1 MKRILMLAAVLC
13 LVLPRAEALSAATKI
28 APELRAKIAALPQGG
43 MISVIVMLESQA
55 NLGGDYGRRP
65 VASQGRPALGPSPDR
80 AARLQGVVRGLQATA
95 ATGQASVRAY
105 VASQVARGLARDVTY
120 FWIFDGLALTAAPD
134 VIAAL
139 AARPDVRR
147 ITPDA
152 IDVVPVDAADT
163 APEPNLAVVNAPALW
178 ALGLLGQGIVVAS
191 MDSGVDVTHPELA
204 GRWRGGANSWFDPYG
219 QHPVAPIDLL
229 GHGTWTMGVMVGG
242 DAAGTAIGMAPQ
254 AQWIAARIFNDTGS
268 ATATAIHL
276 GYQWLLDP
284 DGDPDTPDAPNVVN
298 NSWGFAYPGCNLEF
312 EPDLLAL
319 RAAGIL
325 PVFAAGN
332 SGPAADSGVSPA
344 NNPSA
349 FAVGATDN
357 ADAIYVLSSRGPSS
371 CGGSGSVFPDV
382 VAPGVDIRTTGLF
395 GTYGDYSGTSLATP
409 HVSGGLALLLSAYP
423 ALSAEGQARL
433 LREGAVDLG
442 LAGPD
447 DVFGYGRLDLLATYG
462 TAGQLAD
469 LTIDVSG
476 TSEQVTT
483 GTPLTY
489 TLTITNV
496 GPLAA
501 TAVTVTDLLP
511 VGVLYGGVSGAGWM
525 CGRAT
530 DLVTCT
536 LATLDVGTAPGIAL
550 VITPV
555 VSGTLTTTVSVSA
568 LTPDLSP
575 ANNTRILQTSVVS
588 PTPPLADLAIT
599 LAAAPDPVSAGET
612 LTYTVTVTNAGPDTA
627 THVVAST
634 YVPDDTVLLG
644 ASGDG
649 WTCAGHDDPV
659 SCGRPDLGVEE
670 ASTLSVTVATAL
682 HDGMVV
688 ADATVSAAEEDPH
701 LEDNAATVTT
711 RVDPIVCRIYL
722 PLVVRSE
729 RAQGP

>member
-1 MKRILMLAAVLC
+1 
-13 LVLPRAEALSAATKI
+13 
-28 APELRAKIAALPQGG
+28 
-43 MISVIVMLESQA
+43 
-55 NLGGDYGRRP
+55 
-65 VASQGRPALGPSPDR
+65 
-80 AARLQGVVRGLQATA
+80 
-95 ATGQASVRAY
+95 
-105 VASQVARGLARDVTY
+105 
-120 FWIFDGLALTAAPD
+120 
-134 VIAAL
+134 
-139 AARPDVRR
+139 
-147 ITPDA
+147 
-152 IDVVPVDAADT
+152 
-163 APEPNLAVVNAPALW
+163 
-178 ALGLLGQGIVVAS
+178 
-191 MDSGVDVTHPELA
+191 
-204 GRWRGGANSWFDPYG
+204 
-219 QHPVAPIDLL
+219 
-229 GHGTWTMGVMVGG
+229 MGVLVGG
-242 DAAGTAIGMAPQ
+242 DAGGTAIGMAPQ
-254 AQWIAARIFNDTGS
+254 AQWIAARIFNDAGS

-395 GTYGDYSGTSLATP
+395 GTYGDHSGTSLATP

-423 ALSAEGQARL
+423 ALSAEGQAQL
-433 LREGAVDLG
+433 LREGALDLG
-442 LAGPD
+442 PAGPD
-447 DVFGYGRLDLLATYG
+447 DVYGYGRLDLLATYG
-462 TAGQLAD
+462 AAGQLAD
-469 LTIDVSG
+469 LAVDVSG
-476 TSEQVTT
+476 TPGQVTT

-489 TLTITNV
+489 TLNITNV

-511 VGVLYGGVSGAGWM
+511 AGVLYGDVSGAGWM

-536 LATLDVGTAPGIAL
+536 LAMLDVGAAPKISL

-555 VSGTLTTTVSVSA
+555 VSGTLTNTVSVSA

-575 ANNTRILQTSVVS
+575 ANNTRILHTSVVS
-588 PTPPLADLAIT
+588 PTPLADLVIA
-599 LAAAPDPVSAGET
+599 LAAAPDPVTAGET
-612 LTYTVTVTNAGPDTA
+612 LTYTVTVTNAGPDAA

-634 YVPDDTVLLG
+634 HVPDDTLVLG

-649 WTCAGHDDPV
+649 WTCAGHDGSV
-659 SCGRPDLGVEE
+659 SCERPHLGVEE
-670 ASTLSVTVATAL
+670 VSICAITVAAPL
-682 HDGMVV
+682 HERKVV
-688 ADATVSAAEEDPH
+688 TDAIVSAAEEDPYPD
-701 LEDNAATVTT
+701 DNAASVTT
-711 RVDPIVCRIYL
+711 DVDPIVYRLHL

-729 RAQGP
+729 LAQGS